1 MTGGRTAR
9 EEHTRHVGGG
19 GRDGRADVE
28 RDEHESTMR
37 EHSMR
42 EHSMRKHS
50 MRKHKE
56 TKPVILAKRQWSF
69 IAIFMTLTLVLAACG
84 GTTTPTAGSGGSAS
98 TAPSASP
105 SAAPSTAASAAP
117 STAAGGAATT
127 PARTAT
133 VGAATSATRTTGT
146 GSAGA
151 APSTGVNPGGNAAAN
166 NYGFKPG
173 AGSAVD
179 NVTIS
184 SPVTLTFWHT
194 LTGPL
199 AENLTKII
207 GDFQTQNP
215 NIKIDAQYQGNYT
228 ETFKKTTAAIN
239 GGGLPDLATAYES
252 FVSEYQAANVVL
264 PLDDYVN
271 SSKYGL
277 SAQDLQD
284 FYPVYI
290 AGNQYAEYNNQML
303 TFPFTKSALVMYYN
317 ADKLK
322 EAGLTPPKTWD
333 EFVSSC
339 KKFTGDVK
347 GYAINIDA
355 STFNGAVYAN
365 GGKLINDDQK
375 SWAFNGP
382 AGIKF
387 MRDVADMVQ
396 SGCAYQIAKAND
408 DQAAFGEGKVV
419 FTLGSTSGLSFYK
432 RAVDN
437 GAKFNWSVGMIPQGG
452 AATPQTVSY
461 GGNVTLFKSNSPEKQ
476 LAAWQFIKYFA
487 STDVSAQWSTAT
499 GYLPVRKSSAETQ
512 VVKDQFTKLPAYQVA
527 VTEVQQY
534 AKPET
539 SVRGTQDTRT
549 FIQDA
554 WTAIV
559 GDPRQDPKKLLDDA
573 VQKGNEALKQ
583 R

>member
-1 MTGGRTAR
+1 
-9 EEHTRHVGGG
+9 
-19 GRDGRADVE
+19 
-28 RDEHESTMR
+28 MR
-37 EHSMR
+37 S
-42 EHSMRKHS
+42 
-50 MRKHKE
+50 
-56 TKPVILAKRQWSF
+56 AKRQWSF
-69 IAIFMTLTLVLAACG
+69 VALLMTFVLVLSACG
-84 GTTTPTAGSGGSAS
+84 GTATPTASSGGSAS
-98 TAPSASP
+98 TAPSAAG
-105 SAAPSTAASAAP
+105 SAAPSTGASAAPTSGSGAAATAAPRTATAGGASAAP
-117 STAAGGAATT
+117 S
-127 PARTAT
+127 
-133 VGAATSATRTTGT
+133 ATR
-146 GSAGA
+146 AGA
-151 APSTGVNPGGNAAAN
+151 TPSTGVNAGGAAAAN

-173 AGSAVD
+173 SGSAVD
-179 NVTIS
+179 NVTLS
-184 SPVTLTFWHT
+184 SPVTITFWHT
-194 LTGPL
+194 LTGGT

-207 GDFQTQNP
+207 TEFQAKNP

-228 ETFKKTTAAIN
+228 ELFKKTTAAIN
-239 GGGLPDLATAYES
+239 GGGLPDMATAYES

-303 TFPFTKSALVMYYN
+303 TFPFSKSALVMYYN

-347 GYAINIDA
+347 GYAINVDA
-355 STFNGAVYAN
+355 STFNGAVYSN

-375 SWAFNGP
+375 GWAFNGP

-396 SGCAYQIAKAND
+396 SGCAYQISKAND

-419 FTLGSTSGLSFYK
+419 FTLGTTSGLAFYK
-432 RAVDN
+432 SAVDK
-437 GAKFNWSVGMIPQGG
+437 GAKFNWSVAMLPQGG
-452 AATPQTVSY
+452 APTPQTVSY
-461 GGNVTLFKSNSPEKQ
+461 GGNVTIFKTTPEKQ
-476 LAAWQFIKYFA
+476 LAAWQFVKYFA

-527 VTEVQQY
+527 VNEVQQY
-534 AKPET
+534 ARPET
-539 SVRGTQDTRT
+539 SVKGTQDTRT
-549 FIQDA
+549 FIADA
-554 WTAIV
+554 WTAII
-559 GDPRQDPKKLLDDA
+559 GDPKADPKKLLDDA
-573 VQKGNEALKQ
+573 VQKANEALKQ